1 MYFDS
6 LLFWII
12 FLQLFDWMQQ
22 RGKTNG
28 SSYSTYMK
36 VMGKK
41 LSPVKALAIYNG
53 IPDKPTKVNVFI
65 CNSLLSCLVR
75 NGKFDSG
82 IKLFD
87 KMKQEGLTPD
97 LVTCNTLLAGC
108 IRIKNGH
115 YKKYNGLEMDNV
127 MYGTLL
133 AVCASSGLSE
143 EAQNYFNQMRD
154 EGLSPNLYHYSSLLK
169 AYSYDGN
176 YCKSDELMEELKS
189 SGKLLSE
196 LEALGYAEDE
206 MPYCLL
212 MDGLSKAGRLDEAR
226 SVFAEMHEKRVKSG
240 GYLHSIMISAMC
252 RSELFE
258 EAKKLAQDF
267 EAKYNKYDLVMLNTM
282 LCAYCRAGDMES
294 VMQTM
299 KKMDELAISPDYSTF
314 HILIKYFCKEKLYL
328 LTYKIMQDMHGKGYH
343 LEEELCCSLIFQL
356 GKMKAHSEAFS
367 VYNMLRYSKSTM
379 CKARHEKI
387 LHILIAGKL
396 FKDAYVVV
404 KDNAEHIS
412 QPAIK
417 KFASA
422 FMKFGNINLINDVLK
437 VIHGSGYK
445 TDQGLFQTAVSRYI
459 AQPEKRELLLQLLQW
474 MPGQGYAVDS
484 TTRNLI
490 LKNSELLGRQLTA
503 EILSKQHIMS
513 KGSQPKR

>member
-97 LVTCNTLLAGC
+97 LVTCNT
-108 IRIKNGH
+108 
-115 YKKYNGLEMDNV
+115 KYNGLEMDNV

-226 SVFAEMHEKRVKSG
+226 SVFAEMHEKRVKSD

-367 VYNMLRYSKSTM
+367 VYNMLRYSKRTM